1 MKDFYVCAV
10 GTVKE
15 YAAEQGVS
23 IQTINQQIHR
33 NFDPER
39 HTALFHRKGQVLV
52 AWKSGG
58 TWLIAVYADD

>member
-23 IQTINQQIHR
+23 VQAIHETIQR
-33 NFDPER
+33 NLTPTVNAASFQRGPD
-39 HTALFHRKGQVLV
+39 LII